1 MCPVHCTV
9 SPGWPWGP
17 GSVAIFS
24 LLSSSPGE
32 MVNTEGHQAQ
42 PHHACLTGC
51 ALTYN
56 SYRRGSRNLY
66 KELTPGQYSLLS
78 VFHSQLFNVCRENL
92 ELSKR
97 RRRRR
102 ATPPTLELSLL
113 NITLHLRVLTRRDD
127 GVVSASQSSVR
138 TQDDHSMFV

>member
-1 MCPVHCTV
+1 MQCSPVPSSDSRDYTV
-9 SPGWPWGP
+9 RPRQCC
-17 GSVAIFS
+17 
-24 LLSSSPGE
+24 SSPGE

-56 SYRRGSRNLY
+56 SYRRGSRNFN
-66 KELTPGQYSLLS
+66 KEQAPGQTFLS
-78 VFHSQLFNVCRENL
+78 VFHIQCRRENL

-102 ATPPTLELSLL
+102 ATPETSLATPPTLELSLL
-113 NITLHLRVLTRRDD
+113 NINLHLRVLTRRDD
-127 GVVSASQSSVR
+127 GVVSVSQSSVR
-138 TQDDHSMFV
+138 TRAGGSFYK